1 MFVMPDIPFAVLVL
15 LVLGYIIY
23 RIVRKIKEYIERVKW
38 ELDDSPEALRIKA
51 RDKEIC
57 RVVELALSNQITLE
71 ELKKEMDR
79 IDNLH
84 SRINT

>member
-38 ELDDSPEALRIKA
+38 ELDDSPEALHIKA

-57 RVVELALSNQITLE
+57 RVTNLVLSNKISDKEFKKELA
-71 ELKKEMDR
+71 R
-79 IDNLH
+79 IDREYN
-84 SRINT
+84 RQ

>member
-51 RDKEIC
+51 RDKERC
-57 RVVELALSNQITLE
+57 RVTNLVLSNKISDKEFKKELA
-71 ELKKEMDR
+71 R
-79 IDNLH
+79 IDREYN
-84 SRINT
+84 RQ

>member
-23 RIVRKIKEYIERVKW
+23 RIVSKIKEYIERVKW

-57 RVVELALSNQITLE
+57 RVTNLVLSNKISDKEFKKELA
-71 ELKKEMDR
+71 R
-79 IDNLH
+79 IDREYN
-84 SRINT
+84 RQ

>member
-57 RVVELALSNQITLE
+57 RVTNLVLSNKISDIEFKKELA
-71 ELKKEMDR
+71 R
-79 IDNLH
+79 IDREYN
-84 SRINT
+84 RQ

>member
-57 RVVELALSNQITLE
+57 RVTNLVLSNKIYDKEFKKELA
-71 ELKKEMDR
+71 R
-79 IDNLH
+79 IDREYN
-84 SRINT
+84 RQ

>member
-38 ELDDSPEALRIKA
+38 ELDDSPEALHIKA
-51 RDKEIC
+51 RDKELC
-57 RVVELALSNQITLE
+57 RLGEMALADQISE
-71 ELKKEMDR
+71 KEFKKEFDR
-79 IDNLH
+79 IN
-84 SRINT
+84 RKYNYPN

>member
-15 LVLGYIIY
+15 FVLGYIIY

-57 RVVELALSNQITLE
+57 RVTNLVLSNKISDKEFKKELA
-71 ELKKEMDR
+71 R
-79 IDNLH
+79 IG
-84 SRINT
+84 IVV

>member
-57 RVVELALSNQITLE
+57 RVTNLVLSNKISDKEFKKELA
-71 ELKKEMDR
+71 R
-79 IDNLH
+79 IDGEYN
-84 SRINT
+84 RQ

>member
-57 RVVELALSNQITLE
+57 RVTNLVLSNKISDKEFKKELA
-71 ELKKEMDR
+71 R
-79 IDNLH
+79 ID
-84 SRINT
+84 REYKRQ

>member
-23 RIVRKIKEYIERVKW
+23 RIVRKIKEYIERIKW

-57 RVVELALSNQITLE
+57 RVGELALSNQITLE

-79 IDNLH
+79 IDKEYNYPK
-84 SRINT
+84 

>member
-23 RIVRKIKEYIERVKW
+23 RIVRKIKEYIERIKW

-57 RVVELALSNQITLE
+57 RVTNLVLSNKISDKEFKKELA
-71 ELKKEMDR
+71 R
-79 IDNLH
+79 IDREYN
-84 SRINT
+84 RQ

>member
-15 LVLGYIIY
+15 LVVGYIIY

-57 RVVELALSNQITLE
+57 RVTNLVLSNKISDKEFKKELA
-71 ELKKEMDR
+71 R
-79 IDNLH
+79 IDREYN
-84 SRINT
+84 RQ

>member
-15 LVLGYIIY
+15 FVLGYIIY

-57 RVVELALSNQITLE
+57 RVTNLVLSNKISDKEFKKELA
-71 ELKKEMDR
+71 R
-79 IDNLH
+79 IDREYN
-84 SRINT
+84 RQ

>member
-57 RVVELALSNQITLE
+57 RVTNLVLSNKISDKEFKKELA
-71 ELKKEMDR
+71 R
-79 IDNLH
+79 IDREYN
-84 SRINT
+84 RQ